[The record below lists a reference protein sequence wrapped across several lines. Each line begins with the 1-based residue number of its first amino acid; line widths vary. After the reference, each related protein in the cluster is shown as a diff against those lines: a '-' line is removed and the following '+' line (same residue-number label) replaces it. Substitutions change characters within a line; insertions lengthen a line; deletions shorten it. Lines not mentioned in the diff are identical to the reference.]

1 MISKLKKKIF
11 WILMASISTVL
22 IGAIIIFAYINYRSS
37 INAATSIMEKVN
49 DFGKIQEN
57 IAPPE
62 NEQKINDESNKPP
75 RGEIKLDAQ
84 LDDTYYYIIEDG
96 TIINKSESDSEE
108 IENMAIKISK
118 KKTENGFIE
127 NYIYKVS
134 KGRNDS
140 KIVMLMKNENVIKRI
155 RIIFVLSGIACL
167 VVLIITY
174 FISRNVST
182 IIVRPVEETI
192 EKQKQ
197 FISDASHELKTPLAV
212 IEANAD
218 VLESEVGS
226 SKWMEYIQSE
236 ISSMDKLINNLLL
249 LAKTEREPNMNIK
262 EEINLSEEIMLTC
275 SMFESMAYE
284 KSIKINY
291 NIEDDVKIGAY
302 REDIKQI
309 VSILVDNAIKHTK
322 EDGNIFIELQKEKN
336 GVLIQIKN
344 EGEPIP
350 EGERN
355 KIFERFYRVDK
366 SRNRKEKRYGLG
378 LAIAKSIVEKYN
390 GKIDVL
396 CQNGVTNFRVFIWR
410 KTQINV
416 INVQ

>member
-1 MISKLKKKIF
+1 MINKLKKKIF
-11 WILMASISTVL
+11 WILMISISTVL

-62 NEQKINDESNKPP
+62 DNQYLSDENNKPP
-75 RGEIKLDAQ
+75 RGEIKLDAE
-84 LDDTYYYIIEDG
+84 LEDTYYYIIEDG
-96 TIINKSESDSEE
+96 EIINKSESDSEE
-108 IENMAIKISK
+108 IENMAVRISK
-118 KKTENGFIE
+118 KNSESGISK

-134 KGRNDS
+134 KGRNNS
-140 KIVMLMKNENVIKRI
+140 KIVMIMKNENVIKRI
-155 RIIFVLSGIACL
+155 RIIFILSGIICFI
-167 VVLIITY
+167 VLIITY
-174 FISRNVST
+174 YISKKVSN
-182 IIVRPVEETI
+182 IIVKPVEETM

-249 LAKTEREPNMNIK
+249 LAKTEKEPSLNIN

-284 KSIKINY
+284 KKVKMNYNTADNIKI
-291 NIEDDVKIGAY
+291 KAY
-302 REDIKQI
+302 KEDIKQVI
-309 VSILVDNAIKHTK
+309 SILVDNAIKHTK

-336 GVLIQIKN
+336 GVLIQVKN
-344 EGEPIP
+344 EGDPIP
-350 EGERN
+350 EDERN
-355 KIFERFYRVDK
+355 KIFERFYRIDK

-396 CQNGVTNFRVFIWR
+396 CQNGVTNFRVFI
-410 KTQINV
+410 
-416 INVQ
+416 

>member
-1 MISKLKKKIF
+1 MINKLKKKIF
-11 WILMASISTVL
+11 WILMISISTVL

-62 NEQKINDESNKPP
+62 DNQYLSDENNKPP
-75 RGEIKLDAQ
+75 RGEIKLDAE
-84 LDDTYYYIIEDG
+84 LEDTYYYIIEDG
-96 TIINKSESDSEE
+96 EIINKSESDSEE
-108 IENMAIKISK
+108 IENMAVRISK
-118 KKTENGFIE
+118 KNSESGISK

-134 KGRNDS
+134 KGRNNS
-140 KIVMLMKNENVIKRI
+140 KIVMIMKNENVIKRI
-155 RIIFVLSGIACL
+155 RIIFILSGIICFI
-167 VVLIITY
+167 VLIITY
-174 FISRNVST
+174 YISKKVSN
-182 IIVRPVEETI
+182 IIVKPVEETM

-249 LAKTEREPNMNIK
+249 LAKTEKEPSLNIN

-284 KSIKINY
+284 KKVKMNYNTADNIKI
-291 NIEDDVKIGAY
+291 KAY
-302 REDIKQI
+302 KEDIKQVI
-309 VSILVDNAIKHTK
+309 SILVDNAIKHTK
-322 EDGNIFIELQKEKN
+322 EDGNIFIELQKERN
-336 GVLIQIKN
+336 GVLIQVKN

-350 EGERN
+350 EDERN

-396 CQNGVTNFRVFIWR
+396 CQNGVTNFRVFI
-410 KTQINV
+410 
-416 INVQ
+416 

>member
-1 MISKLKKKIF
+1 
-11 WILMASISTVL
+11 
-22 IGAIIIFAYINYRSS
+22 
-37 INAATSIMEKVN
+37 
-49 DFGKIQEN
+49 
-57 IAPPE
+57 
-62 NEQKINDESNKPP
+62 
-75 RGEIKLDAQ
+75 
-84 LDDTYYYIIEDG
+84 
-96 TIINKSESDSEE
+96 
-108 IENMAIKISK
+108 
-118 KKTENGFIE
+118 
-127 NYIYKVS
+127 
-134 KGRNDS
+134 
-140 KIVMLMKNENVIKRI
+140 MLMKNESVVKRI
-155 RIIFVLSGIACL
+155 KVIFILSGIACFIVM
-167 VVLIITY
+167 VVTF
-174 FISRNVST
+174 FISKK
-182 IIVRPVEETI
+182 IAILIVRPVEETI

-302 REDIKQI
+302 REDIKQV

-322 EDGNIFIELQKEKN
+322 EDGNIFIELQKERN
-336 GVLIQIKN
+336 GVLIQVKN

-350 EGERN
+350 DGERN

-366 SRNRKEKRYGLG
+366 SRNRKEKR
-378 LAIAKSIVEKYN
+378 
-390 GKIDVL
+390 
-396 CQNGVTNFRVFIWR
+396 
-410 KTQINV
+410 
-416 INVQ
+416 

>member
-11 WILMASISTVL
+11 WILMVSISTVL

-57 IAPPE
+57 IVPPE
-62 NEQKINDESNKPP
+62 NEQKIDDESNKPP

-226 SKWMEYIQSE
+226 SKWMGYIQSE

-249 LAKTEREPNMNIK
+249 LAKTEREPSLNIN

-302 REDIKQI
+302 REDIKQV

-322 EDGNIFIELQKEKN
+322 EDGNIFIELQKERN
-336 GVLIQIKN
+336 GILIQVKN

-410 KTQINV
+410 RTQINV
-416 INVQ
+416 INV

>member
-11 WILMASISTVL
+11 WILMVSISTVL

-57 IAPPE
+57 IVPPE
-62 NEQKINDESNKPP
+62 NEQKIDDESNKPP

-226 SKWMEYIQSE
+226 SKWMGYIQSE

-249 LAKTEREPNMNIK
+249 LAKTEREPSLNIN

-302 REDIKQI
+302 REDIKQV

-322 EDGNIFIELQKEKN
+322 EDGNIFIELQKERN
-336 GVLIQIKN
+336 GVLIQVKN

-410 KTQINV
+410 RTQINV
-416 INVQ
+416 INV

>member
-11 WILMASISTVL
+11 WILMVSISTVL

-57 IAPPE
+57 IVPPE
-62 NEQKINDESNKPP
+62 NEQKIDDESNKPP

-226 SKWMEYIQSE
+226 SKWMGYIQSE

-249 LAKTEREPNMNIK
+249 LAKTEREPSLNIN

-302 REDIKQI
+302 REDIKQV

-322 EDGNIFIELQKEKN
+322 EDGNIFIELQKERN
-336 GVLIQIKN
+336 GVLIQVKN

-350 EGERN
+350 DGERN

-396 CQNGVTNFRVFIWR
+396 CQNSVTNFRVFI
-410 KTQINV
+410 
-416 INVQ
+416 

>member
-302 REDIKQI
+302 REDIKQ
-309 VSILVDNAIKHTK
+309 V
-322 EDGNIFIELQKEKN
+322 G
-336 GVLIQIKN
+336 
-344 EGEPIP
+344 
-350 EGERN
+350 
-355 KIFERFYRVDK
+355 
-366 SRNRKEKRYGLG
+366 
-378 LAIAKSIVEKYN
+378 
-390 GKIDVL
+390 
-396 CQNGVTNFRVFIWR
+396 
-410 KTQINV
+410 
-416 INVQ
+416 